1 MSAQSAGQPADVEG
15 TRGGAAAAAAA
26 AAAARHL
33 PRLPPA
39 ALGLAPDLTRLCLRP
54 QESADAASPAL
65 SLAELRTACSDSELA
80 AEFAN
85 AIRR

>member
-1 MSAQSAGQPADVEG
+1 MSAQSAGQQAADVEG
-15 TRGGAAAAAAA
+15 MSRGGAAAA
-26 AAAARHL
+26 RQL
-33 PRLPPA
+33 PRLPPG
-39 ALGLAPDLTRLCLRP
+39 ALGLAADLTRLCLHP

>member
-15 TRGGAAAAAAA
+15 TRGGAAAAA